1 MKDILF
7 NLKREKSKINFDKK
21 GIYEYLFMR
30 YEYFINL
37 YEKDKFIDDKYF
49 ALKNINKNETSE
61 VFLNFIKYSKLKETS
76 INSYLNNF
84 YNVNFKNFF

>member
-30 YEYFINL
+30 YEYFIN
-37 YEKDKFIDDKYF
+37 
-49 ALKNINKNETSE
+49 NIRQIAE
-61 VFLNFIKYSKLKETS
+61 
-76 INSYLNNF
+76 
-84 YNVNFKNFF
+84 